1 MRSVLRNALLMMAGC
16 AALAA
21 AASADEHEHRAR
33 VPMLKAYAQEC
44 SGCHIAFPPRMLP
57 AASWQRVMAGLATH
71 YGSDASLDTATVN
84 QISVWLNANAGT
96 GRRVR
101 EAPPEDRITRSDWF
115 LRKHHEVAPG
125 VFLRPSIRS
134 AANCAACHAGAE
146 RGDYDDDGVRIP
158 R

>member
-1 MRSVLRNALLMMAGC
+1 MKHIPHQALWLQWLLLAVALL
-16 AALAA
+16 AL
-21 AASADEHEHRAR
+21 
-33 VPMLKAYAQEC
+33 V
-44 SGCHIAFPPRMLP
+44 G
-57 AASWQRVMAGLATH
+57 GLSQPGQLQQSNA
-71 YGSDASLDTATVN
+71 
-84 QISVWLNANAGT
+84 WLQ
-96 GRRVR
+96 
-101 EAPPEDRITRSDWF
+101 DRITRSDWF

>member
-1 MRSVLRNALLMMAGC
+1 
-16 AALAA
+16 
-21 AASADEHEHRAR
+21 
-33 VPMLKAYAQEC
+33 
-44 SGCHIAFPPRMLP
+44 MLP